1 MSGPLVVVQTLLLWV
16 LDTAMLWAIGVAT
29 TFKQIVRAGKPQRW
43 CVVLANRG
51 GDGIVLLQ
59 AFEHVG
65 GPPVDTATP
74 ATQPFPERV
83 FDFVCF
89 FKFDVDHVR
98 TVMVKEG
105 QEGEQGLAEVATL
118 GAWTARS
125 SEFCGE
131 WPGGEEWIAI
141 GDEGRFFVPGLVEE
155 DEGVGEILW
164 DALDAFGHVPGL
176 VWHFCNFL
184 SKKHH
189 KMFL

>member
-1 MSGPLVVVQTLLLWV
+1 M
-16 LDTAMLWAIGVAT
+16 
-29 TFKQIVRAGKPQRW
+29 
-43 CVVLANRG
+43 
-51 GDGIVLLQ
+51 
-59 AFEHVG
+59 
-65 GPPVDTATP
+65 DTATP

-89 FKFDVDHVR
+89 FKFDVDHVC

-164 DALDAFGHVPGL
+164 DALDAFGHVL
-176 VWHFCNFL
+176 VLWHLLVIFYKKTSRNVFCSTNCQL
-184 SKKHH
+184 
-189 KMFL
+189 LE